1 MGRVA
6 SGPEALETNPPA
18 FYMLEKLWTELAS
31 TSDWA
36 FRVMPA
42 LFGVAGVAA
51 VAVLARAAFGA
62 RAGRWA
68 GLLLLLLRER
78 PDLTTVHATVSKI
91 LTEAGGTAVQEI
103 KRDRVAVEQRVQPG
117 RGSVTRDIALL
128 SPERTAGASLSAAVI
143 AVALHPTTQI
153 ILHTA
158 WPWLLSIAIGVAGAL
173 TLFPAPVLLG
183 TAPFWTLPRGIVGG
197 SWADMEIALSG
208 YDAFVRGG
216 WGWPVLH
223 IAGLGGAAGTQAIFT
238 DSTPVVALLGRLLF
252 RVMGQVVPLFGIW
265 SGLCLAGMAL
275 ASTGLVRALGARGAC
290 AAASAAAIGVS
301 MPALLAR
308 WGHLSLMAQALLPLA
323 FLFYVRLHQAAWPR
337 APAVLVQAA
346 ALCLGALLVHPYLF
360 FMVSGI
366 ATAGIAQAGTDRR
379 LRGTAWVLAAL
390 AAVLGLGVAAMGYL
404 SSDGPMTD
412 TGFGYY
418 STNLLSP
425 FYPQLSGVIPGG
437 LPFALDGTGGQYE
450 GFAYLGAG
458 LLMLVLISLLSL
470 VRRVSAVRHPWLLT
484 LMAGFA
490 VLAVSNRVMLG
501 DMLLLEVPLP
511 DWAMHAAGI
520 VRSSGRFAWPG
531 VYLLAA
537 LTVATVARWRWSP
550 AVLLLAAGLQWVDV
564 EPLRHLVG
572 ASVTGPNPAV
582 LDTAAWQA
590 VLLGLD
596 RVVVDPPLACLP
608 SAPGQVWQQQAA
620 VQIQFMAAQA
630 GVPTN
635 TLAAART
642 RPDCALP
649 PLTPNSL
656 LVRLGLVADTA
667 MEQDLTCRRDA
678 NMAVCRM
685 ARDDAEMLL
694 PLLGVNGSV
703 ELKLLVP

>member
-1 MGRVA
+1 M
-6 SGPEALETNPPA
+6 
-18 FYMLEKLWTELAS
+18 
-31 TSDWA
+31 
-36 FRVMPA
+36 
-42 LFGVAGVAA
+42 
-51 VAVLARAAFGA
+51 
-62 RAGRWA
+62 
-68 GLLLLLLRER
+68 
-78 PDLTTVHATVSKI
+78 I
-91 LTEAGGTAVQEI
+91 
-103 KRDRVAVEQRVQPG
+103 
-117 RGSVTRDIALL
+117 RDIALQR
-128 SPERTAGASLSAAVI
+128 PKRTADLSLSAAVI
-143 AVALHPTTQI
+143 AAPLHLAAQI
-153 ILHTA
+153 ILKTT
-158 WPWLLSIAIGVAGAL
+158 WPWLLSLAIGVVGAL
-173 TLFPAPVLLG
+173 ALFPVPVLLG
-183 TAPFWTLPRGIVGG
+183 RAPFWTLPRGIVGG

-208 YDAFVRGG
+208 YDAFVRGA
-216 WGWPVLH
+216 WGWPVFH

-238 DSTPVVALLGRLLF
+238 DSTPVVALMGRLLF
-252 RVMGQVVPLFGIW
+252 RATRQVIPLFGAW
-265 SGLCLAGMAL
+265 SGLCMVGMAL
-275 ASTGLVRALGARGAC
+275 ASTALVRALGARGAC
-290 AAASAAAIGVS
+290 AAAAAAAIGVS

-323 FLFYVRLHQAAWPR
+323 FLFYVRLHQAAR
-337 APAVLVQAA
+337 LHAPAVFGQAS

-366 ATAGIAQAGTDRR
+366 AAAGVAQAGTDRR
-379 LRGTAWVLAAL
+379 LRGAAGVLAAL
-390 AAVLGLGVAAMGYL
+390 AAVLGAGVAAMGYL
-404 SSDGPMTD
+404 SGDGPVAD
-412 TGFGYY
+412 TGFGLY

-458 LLMLVLISLLSL
+458 LLMLMLVSLLPL
-470 VRRVSAVRHPWLLT
+470 ARRVSAVRHPWLLAV
-484 LMAGFA
+484 MVSFA

-511 DWAMHAAGI
+511 DWAMHAAGV

-537 LTVATVARWRWSP
+537 LAVATVARWRWSP

-572 ASVTGPNPAV
+572 ASVTGPGPAV
-582 LDTAAWQA
+582 LDIAAWQA
-590 VLLGLD
+590 VLSRLD

-608 SAPGQVWQQQAA
+608 SAPGRVWQQQAA

-649 PLTPNSL
+649 PLTPGSL

-667 MEQDLTCRRDA
+667 VERDLTCRRDA

-694 PLLGVNGSV
+694 PLLGINGSV
-703 ELKLLVP
+703 EPSLTAP